1 MAKKS
6 SQKIRQ
12 AKQQKRKANKPKKAQ
27 TSRALPTDWT
37 PRETALMFLSLP
49 ELEPVR
55 LDQAAVQKHIEAL
68 DKELQEALQKPPRDW
83 PGAYDLALSHRQW
96 LEQTVDAALATRALQ
111 ACMEAAAAYPG
122 ERRQFE
128 RLSGYAQGH
137 LDGSLPVD
145 ENPLWSVLLVVAVQA
160 LEPHLLDRARI
171 LLEQPRWPIYPLDEA
186 VLAQQAGCTPEDV
199 LEMKAAVDSAEHF
212 ADEPEYAAL
221 VKLRA
226 RLGNLVS
233 GLTPA
238 ERQQALASVLLT
250 WARTQKDS
258 PLARRLPSE
267 AARLP
272 EVSLAILGSY
282 LPNGPDDILLDPDS
296 PEWEVILA
304 ESCLAEKRYELARS
318 VLESVAASDSFL
330 VHLLLARCCRAEART
345 DEASRHAADSLE
357 LLEVEREV
365 LDDESYADL
374 RAELESLV
382 GRP

>member
-12 AKQQKRKANKPKKAQ
+12 AKQQKRKASKPKKAHPP
-27 TSRALPTDWT
+27 RALPSDWS

-55 LDQAAVQKHIEAL
+55 LEQAAVQKHVEAL
-68 DKELQEALQKPPRDW
+68 DDDLKRALQGPPQDW
-83 PGAYDLALSHRQW
+83 PSAYDIALRHRQW
-96 LEQTVDAALATRALQ
+96 LEQTVDDALATRALQ
-111 ACMEAAAAYPG
+111 AFAESATAYPG

-137 LDGSLPVD
+137 LDRSLPVD
-145 ENPLWSVLLVVAVQA
+145 ENPLWSVLLVVAAQA

-171 LLEQPRWPIYPLDEA
+171 LLEQPRWPVYPLDEA
-186 VLAQQAGCTPEDV
+186 SLAQAAGCTPEEV
-199 LEMKAAVDSAEHF
+199 QQMKAAVDSAEHY

-238 ERQQALASVLLT
+238 ERQQAMASLLLT

-258 PLARRLPSE
+258 PLGRRLSSE

-272 EVSLAILGSY
+272 ELSLAILGSY
-282 LPNGPDDILLDPDS
+282 LPNGPDHLLLDPDS
-296 PEWEVILA
+296 PGWELMLA

-318 VLESVAASDSFL
+318 VLESVGASDSFF
-330 VHLLLARCCRAEART
+330 VHLLLARCCREEGRT
-345 DEASRHAADSLE
+345 SEASHHAAESLE
-357 LLEVEREV
+357 LVESQRDL
-365 LDDESYADL
+365 LDDQSYADL

-382 GRP
+382 